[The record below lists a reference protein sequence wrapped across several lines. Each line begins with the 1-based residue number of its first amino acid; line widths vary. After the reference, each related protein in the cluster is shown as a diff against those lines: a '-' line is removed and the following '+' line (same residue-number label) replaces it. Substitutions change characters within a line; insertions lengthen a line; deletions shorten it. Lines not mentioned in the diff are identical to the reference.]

1 MSGYARRAVTL
12 EPGSLLSYDEA
23 AWRDAIVFVEAG
35 EIILE
40 CVSGHVQR
48 FGDGDILWLEH
59 LPLRSIRNPG
69 PDRARLLA
77 ISRRAPVTG
86 ACRVRSS
93 LSARS
98 PDEGPGAPG

>member
-12 EPGSLLSYDEA
+12 EPGALLSYDEV

-35 EIILE
+35 EIVLE
-40 CVSGHVQR
+40 CVNGHRQR